1 MLVLKAHNTTTPVS
15 TELFVV
21 VELFLEGD
29 RELLKILEVLL
40 VHLGEG
46 NAGSGLHVDELTE
59 VGLSADEGVGNILS
73 AAEGGQ
79 VKHGLNW
86 VNIVGDDNQLG
97 GALLNEGRHVVKT
110 ELDVDWLGGLS
121 STRLLSGSLK
131 SELLLLSCLGH
142 ILSEQ
147 L

>member
-1 MLVLKAHNTTTPVS
+1 MH
-15 TELFVV
+15 
-21 VELFLEGD
+21 
-29 RELLKILEVLL
+29 
-40 VHLGEG
+40 
-46 NAGSGLHVDELTE
+46 ELTE

-86 VNIVGDDNQLG
+86 VNIVSDNNQLSATLFNKG
-97 GALLNEGRHVVKT
+97 GHVVKT

-121 STRLLSGSLK
+121 STGLLSGSLK
-131 SELLLLSCLGH
+131 SELLLLSGLGH